1 MIKFK
6 VRRNFMYPPS
16 SSTDHPWWTIILLL
30 LDLLEQKTTC
40 CLCQGTLAP
49 LCLKSR
55 LTFPYYFWWRFW
67 SIDNHRNL
75 SSSTSVAQIHSCF
88 GPWRINAFLITVKI
102 LEVHKLICVG
112 NSHKG
117 KKCFRIQELINSS
130 LKTFLKIKV
139 SNTNPV

>member
-1 MIKFK
+1 
-6 VRRNFMYPPS
+6 MYPLVHPR
-16 SSTDHPWWTIILLL
+16 HPWWTIILLL
-30 LDLLEQKTTC
+30 TGSSGTKTTC

-49 LCLKSR
+49 LVFEVRDSLFHT
-55 LTFPYYFWWRFW
+55 TFDETFW

-112 NSHKG
+112 NSQKG
-117 KKCFRIQELINSS
+117 KNVLEFKSWSTHLED
-130 LKTFLKIKV
+130 FLKIKV